1 MNKALY
7 LLIWRWHFFAGL
19 YVVPFVLMLS
29 ITGLVMLAGPW
40 TDAYQY
46 GDELTRVDEAHGPLI
61 AGLTTIS
68 ADDQLAKVKGA
79 YPHLQA
85 AQYVPPISANQ
96 SSVFKMRGENFA
108 TQFVFVN
115 PYDGTILGDFDS
127 SDRWYSM
134 ADTIHGTLMLGK
146 FGDVLIE
153 LSTGLTFL
161 LLITGLYLYWP
172 KPSFLSKASFKPS
185 FLTASKAVPRLKEQR
200 SYWKALHR
208 SIGVYSLVFIVFFS
222 LTGMAW
228 TGIWGQKIVQPFSS
242 FPIEKRASYW
252 RSERLKASTHGD
264 LNDGQLNEIP
274 WGLEQVPLPISELPS
289 TEFLPESSLTE
300 QQSLPTP
307 VSLEMITQQGL
318 DLGFSLDTQSRFRI
332 ALPLKDDGVYTL
344 MSIASSR
351 DVLDPRNDRTLHI
364 NQYSA
369 QVLVDI
375 GWDDYSLGA
384 KAMAL
389 GIPLHQGTMGGWNVA
404 LAVIA
409 CLFLILLSVSGIV
422 MWWLRKPASAMSGFS
437 SKIAAPIS
445 DTSVN
450 QATVSK
456 SEKVLM
462 LLCCLVALIF
472 PVTGIAI
479 LLFSLIEWVGRNK
492 SVGKK
497 L

>member
-46 GDELTRVDEAHGPLI
+46 GDELTRVDEPHDQPT
-61 AGLTTIS
+61 AGLAIIS

-79 YPHLQA
+79 YPHLKA
-85 AQYVPPISANQ
+85 AQYVPPASPNQ

-127 SDRWYSM
+127 SDRWYSI
-134 ADTIHGTLMLGK
+134 ADKIHGTLLLGK
-146 FGDVLIE
+146 FGDMLIE

-161 LLITGLYLYWP
+161 LLITGVYLYWP
-172 KPSFLSKASFKPS
+172 KPSFSSKALFKPS
-185 FLTASKAVPRLKEQR
+185 FLTVSKAVPRSKEQR
-200 SYWKALHR
+200 AYWKALHG

-228 TGIWGQKIVQPFSS
+228 TGIWGQKIIQPFSS
-242 FPIEKRASYW
+242 FPAEKRASFWY
-252 RSERLKASTHGD
+252 SESVKLLTHGD
-264 LNDGQLNEIP
+264 LNDGQLNELP

-289 TEFLPESSLTE
+289 TESLPEPNFTE
-300 QQSLPTP
+300 QQSVLMP
-307 VSLEMITQQGL
+307 VSLDVITQQGL
-318 DLGFSLDTQSRFRI
+318 DLGFSLDDQSRFRI

-351 DVLDPRNDRTLHI
+351 DVLDPKNDRTLHI

-389 GIPLHQGTMGGWNVA
+389 GIPLHQGTMGWWNVA
-404 LAVIA
+404 LAVIG
-409 CLFLILLSVSGIV
+409 CLFIILLSVSGIV
-422 MWWLRKPASAMSGFS
+422 MWWLRKPASATSGFS

-450 QATVSK
+450 QAIISR
-456 SEKVLM
+456 SEKVFI
-462 LLCCLVALIF
+462 LLCCFVGFIC
-472 PVTGIAI
+472 PVTGVVV
-479 LLFSLIEWVGRNK
+479 LLFSLFEWGARNK
-492 SVGKK
+492 STDKK